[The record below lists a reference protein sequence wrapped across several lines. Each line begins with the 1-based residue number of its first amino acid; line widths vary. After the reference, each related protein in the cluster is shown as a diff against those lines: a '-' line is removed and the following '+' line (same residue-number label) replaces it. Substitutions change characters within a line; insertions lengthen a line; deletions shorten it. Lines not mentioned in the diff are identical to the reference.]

1 MSVHS
6 KRTNEKLVVRE
17 QLPEPRVIEKWLVEI
32 NKKTFG
38 PKFKKD
44 AKVVEEALLNLADDV
59 ASKLAADLEANGVG
73 SIQVNG
79 QTYEVSKDNLTIQRG
94 TITEHIRE
102 YTPNVI
108 EPSFGIGRILYS
120 LLEHSWWVR
129 EDDEAR
135 NVLSFPT
142 VVAPFKCCLLP
153 LSGNAAFEPLVRK
166 YSRELRA
173 AGVSIRTDDSKASIG
188 RRYARNDELGIP
200 FAITIDFQSVEDG
213 TVTLRDRDSTTQT
226 RDSFENIV
234 KILTAA

>member
-1 MSVHS
+1 
-6 KRTNEKLVVRE
+6 LVVRE

-173 AGVSIRTDDSKASIG
+173 AGVSIRTDDSMMSLVFLLLSLLISNLLKTVLSLFVIVIQLPKPVIASKTSS
-188 RRYARNDELGIP
+188 RFLQLLKKCHVFLFFFHLNFL
-200 FAITIDFQSVEDG
+200 
-213 TVTLRDRDSTTQT
+213 
-226 RDSFENIV
+226 N
-234 KILTAA
+234 K

>member
-1 MSVHS
+1 MHT
-6 KRTNEKLVVRE
+6 KRTGEKLIVRE
-17 QLPEPRVIEKWLVEI
+17 QLAEPRTVELWQVEI

-38 PKFKKD
+38 PKFKKE
-44 AKVVEEALLNLADDV
+44 AKAVEEALLALSEDQYAQLA
-59 ASKLAADLEANGVG
+59 KDLETGVG
-73 SIQVNG
+73 FVEVNG
-79 QTYEVSKDNLTIQRG
+79 QKFEVANDNLTVKRG
-94 TITEHIRE
+94 SVTEYVRE

-135 NVLSFPT
+135 NVLSFPI

-153 LSGNAAFEPLVRK
+153 LSGNAVFEPFVRK
-166 YSRELRA
+166 FSRELRQ

-200 FAITIDFQSVEDG
+200 FAITIDFDTVEDN
-213 TVTLRDRDSTTQT
+213 TVTLRERDSTKQV
-226 RDSFENIV
+226 RDTFENIL
-234 KILTAA
+234 KILKDA